1 MTTSAAVPSR
11 RSAGVLLHP
20 TSLPSPYGIGD
31 LGPSAFAWVDSL
43 VRSEQSWWQTLPLG
57 PTGFGDSPYQS
68 LSSFAGNPYL
78 ISPDLLIQD
87 GLLKKEDVAAGPRF
101 PAAVVDYGSVIP
113 YKVKLLEMAWQNYR
127 RKASQALKNEYDQ
140 FITAQSDWLEDYVLF
155 MALKDSHKGA
165 GCSAWSAD
173 LVRRVPTALAAARRT
188 LSEPLQ
194 QHRFRQ
200 FLFYRQWSAVKKYAN
215 KSGVKLIGDV
225 PIFVSPDSADLWA
238 NPSLFLLDKDFRP
251 SVIAGVPPDYFSP
264 TGQRWGNPLYD
275 WEAQKETGYT
285 WWIRRLKATLS
296 HFDLVR
302 LDHFRGFEAAW
313 HIPADAETA
322 EVGEWV
328 PGPGA
333 AFFKAVEKA
342 LGGLPL
348 IAEDLGDITPAV
360 RQLRDQFNLPGMRIL
375 QFAYGHQ
382 PENPF
387 LPHNYVPNTVVYTGT
402 HDNDTTR
409 GWYESLSQNDR
420 QFIWRQLGR
429 HSIDARDISWE
440 LIRLAWA
447 SVGDMALVPLQD
459 LLNLDS
465 KARMN
470 LPGRQDGNWQWRYT
484 PDQPVEQSLQGLHE
498 FTWLY
503 NRMRTKT

>member
-1 MTTSAAVPSR
+1 MTTATVLR

-87 GLLKKEDVAAGPRF
+87 GLLKKDDVAGPRF

-113 YKVKLLEMAWQNYR
+113 FKVKMLELAWHNFR
-127 RKASQALKNEYDQ
+127 RSASQALKKEYDQ
-140 FITAQSDWLEDYVLF
+140 FSTEQAGWLDDYVLF
-155 MALKDSHKGA
+155 MALKDYNKGA
-165 GCSAWSAD
+165 SYQDWPDD
-173 LVRRVPTALAAARRT
+173 LIRRNPTALAAARRSLGET
-188 LSEPLQ
+188 QQ

-200 FLFYRQWSAVKKYAN
+200 FLFFRQWSALKKYAN
-215 KSGVKLIGDV
+215 KFGIRLIGDV
-225 PIFVSPDSADLWA
+225 PIFVSADSADLWA
-238 NPSLFLLDKDFRP
+238 NPKLFLLGEDNRP
-251 SVIAGVPPDYFSP
+251 EVVAGVPPDYFSP

-275 WEAQKETGYT
+275 WTALKETGYA
-285 WWIRRLKATLS
+285 WWVRRLKATLS

-313 HIPADAETA
+313 HISANAPTA
-322 EVGEWV
+322 EEGEWV

-333 AFFKAVEKA
+333 DFFQAIKKA

-348 IAEDLGDITPAV
+348 IAEDLGDITPEV

-375 QFAYGHQ
+375 QFAYSHQ
-382 PENPF
+382 PENAF

-409 GWYESLSQNDR
+409 GWYEALPQNER
-420 QFIWRQLGR
+420 QFIGRMLGKPTIEPR
-429 HSIDARDISWE
+429 EISWE
-440 LIRLAWA
+440 LIRLAWG
-447 SVGDMALVPLQD
+447 SVADMALAPLQD
-459 LLNLDS
+459 LLNLDG

-470 LPGRQDGNWQWRYT
+470 MPGRQEGNWQWRVT

-503 NRMRTKT
+503 NRMRTRT